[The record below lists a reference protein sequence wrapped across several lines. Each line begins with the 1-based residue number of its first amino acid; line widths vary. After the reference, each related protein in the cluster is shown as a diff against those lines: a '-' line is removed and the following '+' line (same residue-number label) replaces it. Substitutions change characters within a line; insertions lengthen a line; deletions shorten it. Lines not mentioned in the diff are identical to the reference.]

1 MANINIGGRLH
12 STATGNVVA
21 GANEIL
27 DDNKGKKQSVINQ
40 EVDVA
45 LAGKQETLVG
55 TGAGQNIKTIGGTSI
70 LGTGDI
76 PIQAGDTNAVKYVA
90 QTLTE
95 QEKTQARTNIGAG
108 TSDFSGDP
116 IVSLSV
122 TTPADG
128 TLTATLASGNTI
140 TIDLN
145 HNHPQYPKYVY
156 CLSQEAYEAITTKE
170 SDTLYL
176 ILE

>member
-27 DDNKGKKQSVINQ
+27 DDVKGKKQSVINQ
-40 EVDVA
+40 ETDEA
-45 LAGKQETLVG
+45 LADKQATLVSG
-55 TGAGQNIKTIGGTSI
+55 ENIKTVNGESI
-70 LGTGDI
+70 LGSGNI
-76 PIQAGDTNAVKYVA
+76 QVQAGAADAVKYVS

-145 HNHPQYPKYVY
+145 HNHPQYPKYTL
-156 CLSQEAYEAITTKE
+156 CDDEQEYEDITTKD
-170 SDTLYL
+170 SSTLYL
-176 ILE
+176 IIEE